1 MNILLLCDE
10 YPPGR
15 HGGIGTAVQLQART
29 MAGKG
34 HNVIVAG
41 FYQPGYGG
49 SDEFVDQGVK
59 VFRFRRMLTSSIFG
73 TNDALTARVISR
85 VVTKLGISSI
95 DVKASLKRY
104 GRFLNE
110 LIERFAIDI
119 VEMPDYNDFIRF
131 CKSEVS
137 FPKLNAPV
145 VVKLHGSMTYFNEE
159 AGLPTPKYVR
169 RIEEAILAHS
179 DAVTSVSR
187 YTADKTA
194 KYLRYSKPITVLYN
208 GIQVPAID
216 VLPEKVKGLV
226 VFTGS
231 LVEKKGIYQLIKA
244 WRAVSEKL
252 PGARLHV
259 YGKGPVRKIVSL
271 LPKSLHQTVAFKG
284 HVDRR
289 QLFSELSSAEVAVFP
304 SYAECFALAPME
316 AMSCGTAVV
325 YTKRSSGP
333 ELIEQGNTGML
344 IEPDNIIEISDALIT
359 LLTDESLCNTLAN
372 NGKTWV
378 ENMFNI
384 DSIVDEHII
393 FYKKVI
399 EQTTR

>member
-29 MAGKG
+29 MAAKG

-41 FYQPGYGG
+41 FYHPGYGG
-49 SDEFVDQGVK
+49 EDEFTDQGVK
-59 VFRFRRMLTSSIFG
+59 VFRFRRMLSSSIFG
-73 TNDALTARVISR
+73 TNDALAGRVISR
-85 VVTKLGISSI
+85 MVTMLGISSI
-95 DVKASLKRY
+95 DVKISLKRY
-104 GRFLNE
+104 GLFLNE
-110 LIERFAIDI
+110 LIERFEIDI
-119 VEMPDYNDFIRF
+119 VEMPDYNDYIRF
-131 CKSEVS
+131 CKSEVW
-137 FPKLNAPV
+137 FPELNAPV

-159 AGLPTPKYVR
+159 AGLPTPKYIR
-169 RIEEAILAHS
+169 RVEEAILAHS
-179 DAVTSVSR
+179 DAVASVSR

-194 KYLRYSKPITVLYN
+194 QYLSYNKSITVLYN
-208 GIQVPAID
+208 GIQVPATE
-216 VLPEKVKGLV
+216 VVPEKVKGLV

-259 YGKGPVRKIVSL
+259 YGKGPVQKIASL
-271 LPKSLHQTVAFKG
+271 LPESMRQTVSFKG

-289 QLFSELSSAEVAVFP
+289 ELFSELSSAEVAVFP

-316 AMSCGTAVV
+316 AMVCGTAVV
-325 YTKRSSGP
+325 YTRRSSGP
-333 ELIEQGNTGML
+333 ELIQHGNTGML
-344 IEPDNIIEISDALIT
+344 IEPDNVAEISDALIT
-359 LLTDESLCNTLAN
+359 LLTDESLCNTLAG
-372 NGKTWV
+372 NGKAWV
-378 ENMFNI
+378 EKMFNI

-393 FYKKVI
+393 FYKKVVA
-399 EQTTR
+399 QATR